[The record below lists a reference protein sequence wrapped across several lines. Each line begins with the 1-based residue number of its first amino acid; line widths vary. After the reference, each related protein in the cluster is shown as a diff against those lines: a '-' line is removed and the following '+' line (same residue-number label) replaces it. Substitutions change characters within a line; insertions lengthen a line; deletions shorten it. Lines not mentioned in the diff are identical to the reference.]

1 MSKKTTVVPL
11 KFVVQPTAY
20 QVACFYKDPEKII
33 MSIVTIVEHNNSANT
48 LITKK
53 KNKMKNLDF
62 FSLQSTCI
70 L

>member
-1 MSKKTTVVPL
+1 MSKKTMVVPL

-33 MSIVTIVEHNNSANT
+33 MSIVTMVEHNNSANT

-53 KNKMKNLDF
+53 KIK
-62 FSLQSTCI
+62 
-70 L
+70 

>member
-1 MSKKTTVVPL
+1 MSTKTKVVPL

-33 MSIVTIVEHNNSANT
+33 IMSIVTMVEHNNSANT

-62 FSLQSTCI
+62 F
-70 L
+70 